1 MTDLENIGKQILRF
15 SSELPDGVKLVAVSK
30 FHPVEALRAAYDEG
44 QRIFGESRVQEIQ
57 QKHRDMPEDVEW
69 HFIGHLQTNKVRALV
84 PYVSLIHSIDS
95 LRLLECV
102 DSEARRID
110 RTVNVLL
117 QLHVAQEET
126 KFGLTPDECI
136 ALAESGAIAKLPNV
150 RICGVMGMATNTDD
164 ENEIRKEFRLIKSTF
179 VALKDRSF
187 ADAEYFKEI
196 SMGMS
201 DDYRIAIEEGATLV
215 RIGTSIFGQREYF

>member
-1 MTDLENIGKQILRF
+1 MSYAHVEDIITALRG
-15 SSELPDGVKLVAVSK
+15 ELPPEVTLVAVSK
-30 FHPVEALRAAYDEG
+30 FHPIEAIEAAVRGG
-44 QRIFGESRVQEIQ
+44 QEVFGESRAQELA
-57 QKHRDMPEDVEW
+57 QKHAALPHLKW

-110 RTVNVLL
+110 YTVNVLL

-136 ALAESGAIAKLPNV
+136 ALAESGVIEKLPNV

-164 ENEIRKEFRLIKSTF
+164 ENEIRKEFKLIKSTF
-179 VALKDRSF
+179 VALKDRFF

-215 RIGTSIFGQREYF
+215 RIGTSIFGQREY